1 MFRTSG
7 RHHEHERTV
16 THFHNMQLADMTI
29 WFSEKAKAEEA
40 EQGWTLVEKK
50 KYQHKKHKKN
60 GDLKDFTGQL

>member
-1 MFRTSG
+1 ML
-7 RHHEHERTV
+7 
-16 THFHNMQLADMTI
+16 LADMTI